1 MGVGH
6 DRRTGAAGPDRR
18 LPPVPPHHADKLA
31 ELARA
36 RKKNAIVEVVHIPG
50 INHLLVPATT
60 GEVQEYQALTE
71 KKVSEQVSVTIADWL
86 KKIG

>member
-1 MGVGH
+1 MEKVAQPVLILQGDLDVQ
-6 DRRTGAAGPDRR
+6 
-18 LPPVPPHHADKLA
+18 VPPHHADKLA

-71 KKVSEQVSVTIADWL
+71 KRVSEQVSVTIADWL